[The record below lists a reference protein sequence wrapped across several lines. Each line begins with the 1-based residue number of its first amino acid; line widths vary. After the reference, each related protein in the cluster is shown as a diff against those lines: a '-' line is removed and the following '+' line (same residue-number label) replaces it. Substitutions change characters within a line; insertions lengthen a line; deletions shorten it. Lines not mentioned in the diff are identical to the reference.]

1 MRWCQTRHAQLV
13 ERDRLMCSD
22 VKQWFV
28 VSAKNIHAT
37 INIEKSVLLKI
48 RK

>member
-13 ERDRLMCSD
+13 ERDRLMCLD

-37 INIEKSVLLKI
+37 INIEKGVLLKI
-48 RK
+48 RE

>member
-1 MRWCQTRHAQLV
+1 MR
-13 ERDRLMCSD
+13 SD

-28 VSAKNIHAT
+28 VTAKDIHAM
-37 INIEKSVLLKI
+37 INIEKGVLLKM

>member
-1 MRWCQTRHAQLV
+1 L
-13 ERDRLMCSD
+13 D
-22 VKQWFV
+22 VKPPFV

-37 INIEKSVLLKI
+37 INIEKGVLLKI